1 MVPALTR
8 RLGVSLAG
16 AAVSAIAAQA
26 QSAPQFLAGA
36 DSARPVPAVR
46 AVARV
51 ARATTA
57 EPGRPAPAAAL
68 PVAEEPALAGDR
80 PGFTTGP
87 VLVAPGHRQVESG
100 YSYSRAGG
108 DRGHAIGEVLLRA
121 GLTSAVELR
130 VALNSYELASG
141 PDGRAA
147 GMDDALVAAKVRLL
161 SAGDGPSLCPQAAL
175 LVGTSLPSGSR
186 AFGRR
191 ASEPEALLSA
201 SWSAPHGT
209 ALTANARTARRGAG
223 EGAHVAEYGYGAS
236 LAWPVAAHVGSY
248 LEYTTSWTGVGGG
261 EQRYLNTG
269 LTLVPGHV
277 VQLDTWTALGLHRGA
292 PEYSLGLGVVRRW

>member
-1 MVPALTR
+1 MVPALVR
-8 RLGVSLAG
+8 RLIVSLAG
-16 AAVSAIAAQA
+16 AAVPALAAHA
-26 QSAPQFLAGA
+26 QVAPRLLASA
-36 DSARPVPAVR
+36 DSARVVPTVR
-46 AVARV
+46 TAE
-51 ARATTA
+51 RATAT
-57 EPGRPAPAAAL
+57 EPGRPAPAVAL
-68 PVAEEPALAGDR
+68 PAAEEPALAGDR

-87 VLVAPGHRQVESG
+87 ALVAAGHRQVESG
-100 YSYSRAGG
+100 YSYSRAGA

-141 PDGRAA
+141 PDGHAS
-147 GMDDALVAAKVRLL
+147 GMDDAHVAAKVHLL
-161 SAGDGPSLCPQAAL
+161 GADHHSPLRPEAAL
-175 LVGTSLPSGSR
+175 LIGTSLPNGSR
-186 AFGRR
+186 AFGRH

-209 ALTANARTARRGAG
+209 SLTANARTARRDAGAG
-223 EGAHVAEYGYGAS
+223 ARLAEYGYGAS
-236 LAWPVAAHVGSY
+236 FAWPVVAHVGSY

-277 VQLDTWTALGLHRGA
+277 VQLDTWTAVGLHRGT
-292 PEYSLGLGVVRRW
+292 PEYSMGLGVVRRW